1 MRRGFHN
8 FEVVK
13 MLKREQLSTTASTV
27 QRFYNHFC
35 DTGSIERRPGSGRPT
50 LLSVSVLNSID
61 QMMQGDDETTAVQT
75 RAHLHAQGMEMSVST
90 ILRGRCLLGWTYRG
104 SAYCQLICD
113 VDKEKRLQWARDHLN
128 DKFTNV
134 VWTDETTVQLETHKR
149 FCCRKKGVRPRPK
162 PRAKHPVKVH
172 VWAGI
177 GWHGPT
183 EICIFEGKM
192 DATLY
197 TQILERALL
206 PTLC

>member
-1 MRRGFHN
+1 
-8 FEVVK
+8 
-13 MLKREQLSTTASTV
+13 
-27 QRFYNHFC
+27 
-35 DTGSIERRPGSGRPT
+35 
-50 LLSVSVLNSID
+50 
-61 QMMQGDDETTAVQT
+61 MMQGDDETTAVQIQ
-75 RAHLHAQGMEMSVST
+75 AHLHAQGMKMSVLT

-104 SAYCQLICD
+104 SVYCQQICD
-113 VDKEKRLQWARDHLN
+113 VNKEKRLQWARDRLN
-128 DKFTNV
+128 GEFTNV
-134 VWTDETTVQLETHKR
+134 VWMDKTTVQLETHKR

-177 GWHGPT
+177 EWHGPI

-197 TQILERALL
+197 TQILERTLL